1 MPPSPRV
8 NESKSM
14 KLTRILLIAL
24 LFPIVA
30 QARTAAKLR
39 EDCAAFDQR
48 PDSDSAVTNLARMSA
63 CVAYIDGVLD
73 VPLLYEVLGADYCVP
88 TGTTRGDAFNVVREY
103 IRRPEV
109 AKMTWP
115 GSGPQAVVN
124 AMRAKWPCKETRR

>member
-1 MPPSPRV
+1 MSSLL
-8 NESKSM
+8 NESRSM
-14 KLTRILLIAL
+14 KITCILLIAL

-30 QARTAAKLR
+30 QARTAAGLR

-48 PDSDSAVTNLARMSA
+48 PASESDAVTNLAQMRE
-63 CVAYIDGVLD
+63 CVSYIDGVLD

-88 TGTTRGDAFNVVREY
+88 TGTTRGDTRNVVREY

-109 AKMTWP
+109 EKMTWP

>member
-1 MPPSPRV
+1 MSRSPRP

-14 KLTRILLIAL
+14 KLSGILLIAL
-24 LFPIVA
+24 LFPVVA
-30 QARTAAKLR
+30 QATTAADLR

-48 PDSDSAVTNLARMSA
+48 PESDRALSAVTRMKA
-63 CVAYIDGVLD
+63 CVAYIYGVLD
-73 VPLLYEVLGADYCVP
+73 VPLMYEVLGADYCVP
-88 TGTTRGDAFNVVREY
+88 TGTSRGDAFNVVREY

-124 AMRAKWPCKETRR
+124 AMREKWPCKETR